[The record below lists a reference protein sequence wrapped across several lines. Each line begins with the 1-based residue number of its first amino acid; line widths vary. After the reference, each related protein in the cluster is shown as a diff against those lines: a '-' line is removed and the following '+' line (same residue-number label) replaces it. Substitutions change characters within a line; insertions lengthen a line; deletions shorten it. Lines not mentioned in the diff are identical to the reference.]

1 MSSLGSTLAV
11 KLLSATPCDD
21 ASRGIYSHRLGD
33 LWLVGGASNVGCA
46 VLREQG
52 FDAEVRTSLLPTTYY
67 LPPTAHHPPITAHR
81 PPPTTHHLPSLTQE
95 LTRLSA
101 TIDPLSPPTHTDYY
115 PLPAATSGER
125 FPQADEDKVAV
136 LEPVPEDRA
145 EFLHAILHGVARVE
159 AEGCAYTPYTPL
171 HPLRPLHPSHPL
183 HLSHP
188 CIAAHTLTSR
198 AHVHTR
204 APLTPL
210 TPFTPF
216 TPRA

>member
-1 MSSLGSTLAV
+1 MTPPAGSTPTA
-11 KLLSATPCDD
+11 SATCGWSAARLTWAARCC
-21 ASRGIYSHRLGD
+21 ASKASTPRCGLPYYRL
-33 LWLVGGASNVGCA
+33 L
-46 VLREQG
+46 
-52 FDAEVRTSLLPTTYY
+52 TTCHPP
-67 LPPTAHHPPITAHR
+67 LITHQSPPTAHHPLPITYH
-81 PPPTTHHLPSLTQE
+81 PSPVQE
-95 LTRLSA
+95 LSRLSA

-204 APLTPL
+204 APLTSLTPLTPL
-210 TPFTPF
+210 TPFTP
-216 TPRA
+216 RA